1 MATDSIVRKNLL
13 FLTGTTSASFMS
25 LWRLDHP
32 GPCSQRGS
40 TCGLIICRLCCE
52 SLTAFWTKYPHF
64 YFAMCPSH
72 YAANC
77 EDFIYCLWIKGT
89 PQTSSNTGRLPWE
102 LCDTI
107 MLSWQWAGCSESTPT
122 PSRNISIMSALS
134 ENSACVNLQKI
145 HHTNSIENTRTKY
158 KMKLLH
164 FFPSNSTIWLFFLIY
179 LSLWFSIW
187 KQINLGSDPYHKSS
201 ECIKGL
207 ILLQK
212 GNSLMLTACCK
223 DAELADRKCC
233 LLCTRSMVQRTNVL
247 YLNKQPRWGQPKAF
261 PLCLWHSK

>member
-40 TCGLIICRLCCE
+40 ACGPIICCLCCE

-72 YAANC
+72 YAANR
-77 EDFIYCLWIKGT
+77 EDFIYCHWIKGT

-107 MLSWQWAGCSESTPT
+107 TLSWQRAGCSESTPPPQVQISVWVLLVKIQHVSTYKRSTTLIQLKIPEQNIKWNSCTFFLQT
-122 PSRNISIMSALS
+122 PPSGYSFLFILASDSLFGSKLIWVVILIISLLSAL
-134 ENSACVNLQKI
+134 KG
-145 HHTNSIENTRTKY
+145 
-158 KMKLLH
+158 
-164 FFPSNSTIWLFFLIY
+164 
-179 LSLWFSIW
+179 WF
-187 KQINLGSDPYHKSS
+187 
-201 ECIKGL
+201 
-207 ILLQK
+207 LLQE
-212 GNSLMLTACCK
+212 GNSLLLIACCK

-233 LLCTRSMVQRTNVL
+233 LLYTRSMVQRTNVL